1 MKHNFYKTHTGAYS
15 SENVLSFSGRDIYVD
30 QEQTP
35 FEMQWIEDVIRYT
48 NTLSNLVSKD
58 VERNSHY
65 MSKETK
71 FWWNRLKNITL
82 NK

>member
-65 MSKETK
+65 MNKETK
-71 FWWNRLKNITL
+71 FWWRGLKNITL
-82 NK
+82 NR